1 MPEKRKKD
9 LWLQRIGESMAA
21 YSLFLVYLQLGPD
34 RGDLTKACTAVA
46 EESGRHVE
54 VVKKVANYNAWPKRA
69 KAYDERLAE
78 VQLRAMEK
86 SLEKEA
92 AQRAKKR
99 SQFMDEEFEVAKK
112 LLAQAKEMAASPLYE
127 TTVDRVETIET
138 VEGPKEF
145 ATAVTMKPANWNKDS
160 ATRYAKTASE
170 LMRLNLEM
178 DTSRTSINVNFD
190 VNDPDARLKRA
201 KAALAKQ
208 REPETLERSIQ
219 AALLE
224 NPSSNPDELRSQI
237 LQELPK
243 WISEYWNV
251 DTSLLE
257 DEPSDPL
264 LGADLDQSTSDFYVC

>member
-1 MPEKRKKD
+1 MPEKKKKD
-9 LWLQRIGESMAA
+9 PWSQRIGESMAA
-21 YSLFLVYLQLGPD
+21 YSLFLVYLQLGPERTYD
-34 RGDLTKACTAVA
+34 QVSQ
-46 EESGRHVE
+46 ESGRLLE
-54 VVKKVANYNAWPKRA
+54 VVKKVAAYNAWPKRA

-78 VQLRAMEK
+78 VQLAAMQK

-127 TTVDRVETIET
+127 TTVDRIETIQT

-145 ATAVTMKPANWNKDS
+145 ATAVTMKPANWNKDT
-160 ATRYAKTASE
+160 ATRFAKTASE

-178 DTSRTSINVNFD
+178 DTARTSINVNFD

-201 KAALAKQ
+201 KASLAKQ
-208 REPETLERSIQ
+208 REPEVLERSIQ
-219 AALLE
+219 AALVE
-224 NPSSNPDELRSQI
+224 NPNTSPEDLRQQI

-243 WISEYWNV
+243 WTAEYWNV
-251 DTSLLE
+251 DVSLLE